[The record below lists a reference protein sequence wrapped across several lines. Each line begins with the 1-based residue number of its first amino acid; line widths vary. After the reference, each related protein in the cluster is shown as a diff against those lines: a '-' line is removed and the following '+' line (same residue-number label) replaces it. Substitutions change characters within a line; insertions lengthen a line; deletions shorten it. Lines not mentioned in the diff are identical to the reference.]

1 MGAST
6 KSFPLNGRNS
16 KGAGCGR
23 SCGMGRRS
31 CVGPVIVPS
40 QVVIARFFSP
50 QGEQMRK
57 VHGTMPLEIVS
68 YSSEHT
74 APVAAFNERVQA
86 QGAPFELSKSPLA
99 EWLPKG
105 DGARVWQEFFL
116 ALDGADVRGGFT
128 LRRQEFWL
136 RGAV

>member
-1 MGAST
+1 
-6 KSFPLNGRNS
+6 
-16 KGAGCGR
+16 
-23 SCGMGRRS
+23 
-31 CVGPVIVPS
+31 
-40 QVVIARFFSP
+40 
-50 QGEQMRK
+50 MRK
-57 VHGTMPLEIVS
+57 LHGTMPLEIVS

-74 APVAAFNERVQA
+74 APVAAFNERVPA

-105 DGARVWQEFFL
+105 DGARVWREFFL

-136 RGAV
+136 RGAVVPGGNYQGPLSEGLWDRRYMMAGVQMLRAA